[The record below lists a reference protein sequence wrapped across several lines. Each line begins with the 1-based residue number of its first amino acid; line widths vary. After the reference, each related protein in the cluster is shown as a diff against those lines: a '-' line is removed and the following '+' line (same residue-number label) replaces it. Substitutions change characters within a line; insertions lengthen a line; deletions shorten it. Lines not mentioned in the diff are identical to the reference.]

1 MNVKKSIKSGMI
13 KEITKSKKLSLIAS
27 GLILSS
33 SLAFGA
39 DTIDAAFKDG
49 KVSGSLIGY
58 GVTQDNKTGDDS
70 GFTSPDFITFEKEHK
85 TISNKPHG

>member
-49 KVSGSLIGY
+49 KIASSLIG
-58 GVTQDNKTGDDS
+58 
-70 GFTSPDFITFEKEHK
+70 
-85 TISNKPHG
+85 

>member
-1 MNVKKSIKSGMI
+1 MKKINAI
-13 KEITKSKKLSLIAS
+13 SLAAC
-27 GLILSS
+27 GLLLSS
-33 SLAFGA
+33 SVAFGA
-39 DTIDAAFKDG
+39 NSVDSAFKEG
-49 KVSGSLIGY
+49 KVSGSLSAY